1 MPISSLIPL
10 TGEFSAWKRGRG
22 KPVESIK
29 KSSFKFDFES
39 PPGQGLVMLY
49 IEKVEASLNGKNI
62 SHFTSKEEVFRNI
75 LTLHSLL
82 DYPPGDY
89 PVNLREDI
97 VKGFVKI
104 CSFIREEGKISHK
117 LVECINTYLLN
128 DGPNLGFQLL
138 EIHNAMQELM
148 FQCWLTTHDRVL
160 KDSLMVY
167 ARTQLNLIRGA
178 DDRQLLVEHL
188 LDVIYKDLDQG
199 SVSSLQLHDCLTFNF
214 LHYRLVQN

>member
-104 CSFIREEGKISHK
+104 CSFIRYFLRRFNVFLFYYYH
-117 LVECINTYLLN
+117 YLLEYN
-128 DGPNLGFQLL
+128 MAFVLLLSSGKKERYHTNLLNVS
-138 EIHNAMQELM
+138 IHI
-148 FQCWLTTHDRVL
+148 C
-160 KDSLMVY
+160 
-167 ARTQLNLIRGA
+167 
-178 DDRQLLVEHL
+178 
-188 LDVIYKDLDQG
+188 
-199 SVSSLQLHDCLTFNF
+199 
-214 LHYRLVQN
+214 

>member
-1 MPISSLIPL
+1 
-10 TGEFSAWKRGRG
+10 
-22 KPVESIK
+22 
-29 KSSFKFDFES
+29 
-39 PPGQGLVMLY
+39 
-49 IEKVEASLNGKNI
+49 
-62 SHFTSKEEVFRNI
+62 
-75 LTLHSLL
+75 
-82 DYPPGDY
+82 
-89 PVNLREDI
+89 
-97 VKGFVKI
+97 
-104 CSFIREEGKISHK
+104 
-117 LVECINTYLLN
+117 LLN

-138 EIHNAMQELM
+138 EIHNAMQEFM